1 MCYFLN
7 PQYGQD
13 SLLKLKW
20 QKMLYARANNE
31 WLAFFLSSFL
41 VCIEMIT
48 VKLNDLLG
56 LYEPN
61 PSVPFEYNVRKYEWG
76 T

>member
-31 WLAFFLSSFL
+31 WLAFFSIVFSSL
-41 VCIEMIT
+41 YRD
-48 VKLNDLLG
+48 DL
-56 LYEPN
+56 
-61 PSVPFEYNVRKYEWG
+61 
-76 T
+76 